1 MLDVL
6 NGPIMLIF
14 CFVGSI
20 LNFYAIY
27 VLSSAVFPRKTFT
40 ALCIYSSI
48 NFHRKDDG
56 ILSPSSQRE
65 SVIIRKENRRSRIF
79 IYLLWLT
86 ACDSFLLVCSIFN
99 FSMPILVNDYGSVY
113 MKTIPFW

>member
-1 MLDVL
+1 MDIL

-20 LNFYAIY
+20 LNFYAIF
-27 VLSSAVFPRKTFT
+27 VLSSAVFPRKTFKT
-40 ALCIYSSI
+40 VRIYNSTSFRQRENSVRSLI
-48 NFHRKDDG
+48 
-56 ILSPSSQRE
+56 SQRE
-65 SVIIRKENRRSRIF
+65 NPITIMENRRSRIF

-99 FSMPILVNDYGSVY
+99 FSIPILINDYGSVY